1 MNDYV
6 KDLEKIKKTI
16 DNLYD
21 EMSTRAGESVIEE
34 LYHQVVSYL
43 NATTGSN

>member
-1 MNDYV
+1 MNDYI
-6 KDLEKIKKTI
+6 KDLEQIKKTI

-43 NATTGSN
+43 DKAASSN